1 MWTVIIIYLIGYT
14 HIVHNKYIPKQH
26 FDWLFN
32 DIFIPLTPSILVILV
47 TRYSFNFAE
56 TVSLLQLSIISI
68 TILAVSLLSNP
79 ITNKNLIVIKYF
91 RNEQSKQLT

>member
-1 MWTVIIIYLIGYT
+1 MYGAGYSWLSINIIYLIGYT

-68 TILAVSLLSNP
+68 TIP